1 MITNSVATDR
11 LTRLEQLVPLCGS
24 IRKGTEYATALAQAT
39 SEVQKAEALPDRLAN
54 LEPVLRVLAK
64 TTHFSANEIAPD
76 LDKIIGAGRE
86 LERCVNAETLRDA
99 RFGVQAAQEA
109 IQRIEKVVVKAWT
122 ARVRAEFVPLQSL
135 GAVLASI
142 PDTKKAG
149 QELQGRANEALV
161 AAGNGVPSSSI
172 LQAFDQ
178 ARADLSQRLQLLNK
192 LGIDESVRTF
202 LLELAGGDATL
213 SNLTPDVLE
222 WLQARSALARFR
234 IQLR

>member
-1 MITNSVATDR
+1 MITDAVATDR

-24 IRKGTEYATALAQAT
+24 IRKGTEYASALAQAT
-39 SEVQKAEALPDRLAN
+39 SEIQKAEALPDRLAN
-54 LEPVLRVLAK
+54 LDPVLRVLAK
-64 TTHFSANEIAPD
+64 TTHLSANEIAPD
-76 LDKIIGAGRE
+76 LDKIVGAGRE
-86 LERCVNAETLRDA
+86 LEQCVNAETLRDA

-109 IQRIEKVVVKAWT
+109 IQRIEKVVAKAWM
-122 ARVRAEFVPLQSL
+122 ARVRAEFLPLQSL

-142 PDTKKAG
+142 PDTRKTG
-149 QELQGRANEALV
+149 QELQRYATEAL
-161 AAGNGVPSSSI
+161 AEAGNGVPASSA
-172 LQAFDQ
+172 LQSFEK
-178 ARADLSQRLQLLNK
+178 ARAELSERLKLLNK

-222 WLQARSALARFR
+222 WLRARNALARFR